1 MEIIRKQLLDEF
13 CGKTLQNYREYC
25 QKTQIQEDPKTIITY
40 LIDQEIIKPV
50 TVRHYTICREY
61 EVLLPSLEYKKSKT
75 VRLLAERYNLS
86 ERSVWA
92 VVKSIENK
100 KKT

>member
-1 MEIIRKQLLDEF
+1 MENIRKQLLDEF
-13 CGKTLQNYREYC
+13 CGKTLENYREYC
-25 QKTQIQEDPKTIITY
+25 QKTQIEEDPKTIITY
-40 LIDQEIIKPV
+40 LIDQDIIKPV

-61 EVLLPSLEYKKSKT
+61 EVLLPSMDYKKSKT

-92 VVKSIENK
+92 VVKSIEKK

>member
-13 CGKTLQNYREYC
+13 CGKTLQNYRDYC
-25 QKTQIQEDPKTIITY
+25 QKAHIKEEPKSIITF

-50 TVRHYTICREY
+50 TVRHYTVCQEY
-61 EVLLPSLEYKKSKT
+61 SVLLPEMNYQKSKT

-92 VVKSIENK
+92 VIKSIDNK